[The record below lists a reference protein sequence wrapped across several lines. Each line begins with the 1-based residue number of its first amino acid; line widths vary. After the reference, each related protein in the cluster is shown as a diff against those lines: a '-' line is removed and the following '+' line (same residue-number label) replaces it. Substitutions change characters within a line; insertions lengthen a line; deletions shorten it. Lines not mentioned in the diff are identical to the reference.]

1 MRAWAMYDWANSAMM
16 TIVVT
21 AIYPIFFARVAYDDS
36 LGLTANEVHARATT
50 ISLASIAL
58 IAPLLGVVADRTGCK
73 KRLLAIFAAIGAAA
87 CAGMFLVDQGEW
99 RLAASLFILANIG
112 ATGSFV
118 FYDSLL
124 PHVAKSDEVDQLSTS
139 AFALGYLG
147 GGLLLAAN
155 LLWIQRPE
163 WFGLPSGEGLSP
175 REASLPARLSFLSV
189 AVWWMVFSIPLL
201 RHVPEPPSSQGSAR
215 LGFGSALVQTVV
227 GLRQTLRNLLQYKQ
241 AALMLLAFL
250 FYNDGI
256 LTIIRMA
263 TSYGD
268 EIGLDGSQMMIAILM
283 VQFVGVPC
291 SFLFGGLA
299 TRIGA
304 KRSVLLGLVVY
315 IGVGVL
321 ARDLQT
327 ARGFFAMAALIA
339 LVQGGTQALSRSLFA
354 SMIPARRSG
363 EFFGFF
369 AVFDRFAGILGPL
382 LFFQIQAWTG
392 NVRDSVLPIMGL
404 IVVGAV
410 LLCFV
415 RVEEGR
421 RMARA

>member
-1 MRAWAMYDWANSAMM
+1 MRAWAMYDWANSAMF

-36 LGLTANEVHARATT
+36 LDLSANEIHARATA
-50 ISLASIAL
+50 ISLGIIAL
-58 IAPLLGVVADRTGCK
+58 LAPLLGVVSDRSGNK
-73 KRLLAIFAAIGAAA
+73 KALLAFFTFLGAAA
-87 CAGMFLVDQGEW
+87 CAGMFFIGPGEW
-99 RLAASLFILANIG
+99 RLAALLFIVANIG
-112 ATGSFV
+112 ATGAFV
-118 FYDSLL
+118 FYDALL
-124 PHVAKSDEVDQLSTS
+124 PHVAARDEMDQLSTS

-147 GGLLLAAN
+147 GGLLLAVN
-155 LLWIQRPE
+155 LACIQKPE
-163 WFGLPSGEGLSP
+163 WFGLPSGESLSP

-189 AVWWMVFSIPLL
+189 ALWWLVFSIPLL
-201 RHVPEPPSSQGSAR
+201 RRVPEPELAPGRQRMPMFKAL
-215 LGFGSALVQTVV
+215 LGTLG
-227 GLRQTLRNLLQYKQ
+227 GLRATLRDLLRYRQ

-268 EIGLDGSQMMIAILM
+268 ELGLDGGQMMIAILM
-283 VQFVGVPC
+283 VQFLGVPC
-291 SFLFGGLA
+291 AFAFGGLA
-299 TRIGA
+299 RRIGA
-304 KRSVLLGLVVY
+304 KHSILLGLLVY
-315 IGVGVL
+315 IGVGFL

-327 ARGFFAMAALIA
+327 ARGFFFMAALIA

-354 SMIPARRSG
+354 SLIPARQSG

-392 NVRDSVLPIMGL
+392 NVRDSVLPILGL
-404 IVVGAV
+404 IAIGAV
-410 LLCFV
+410 LLTFV

-421 RMARA
+421 RAAHS